1 MECLETKGV
10 PVHVKVLNK
19 RTDLKTG
26 IDPLVTKALE
36 MLSAKKVPEKK

>member
-1 MECLETKGV
+1 LRKNCYVEEY
-10 PVHVKVLNK
+10 NK

-36 MLSAKKVPEKK
+36 MLAAKKVPQPK